1 MTSSSRIEQPA
12 RPIDAKLLRMVCGH
26 FVTGVTVITSEED
39 GIMTGTTVNSFA
51 SVSLDPPLVLFCLH
65 RDSRLLDVVR
75 RSGRF
80 GVNFLA
86 GRQERLAWAFASR
99 RQAAELRQVAHHRS
113 AEGVPVLSEAA
124 GFLACSLVREYDGG
138 DHLILLGEVVEL
150 GVPGRLKEPL
160 IFFRG
165 AMSVLEDADQVPH
178 PFWDG

>member
-1 MTSSSRIEQPA
+1 MTVASRLEQQV
-12 RPIDAKLLRMVCGH
+12 RPIDHKLLRKVCGH
-26 FVTGVTVITSEED
+26 FVTGVTVITCEAN
-39 GIMTGTTVNSFA
+39 GMMTGTTVNSFA

-75 RSGRF
+75 QSGKF

-86 GRQERLAWAFASR
+86 GRQESIAWAFASR
-99 RQAAELRQVAHHRS
+99 HRAELGQVAQHRS

-138 DHLILLGEVVEL
+138 DHLILLGEVIEL
-150 GVPGRLKEPL
+150 GVPRRLKEPL

-165 AMSVLEDADQVPH
+165 AMSVLEDVDQVIH

>member
-1 MTSSSRIEQPA
+1 MTVSQGIEQRP
-12 RPIDAKLLRMVCGH
+12 RPIDDKLLRKVCGH
-26 FVTGVTVITSEED
+26 FVTGVTVITCEVD

-65 RDSRLLDVVR
+65 RDSRILDVVR
-75 RSGRF
+75 RSGKF

-86 GRQERLAWAFASR
+86 GRQEGLAWAFASR
-99 RQAAELRQVAHHRS
+99 HSAELGQVAHHRS
-113 AEGVPVLSEAA
+113 ADGVPVLSDAA

-150 GVPGRLKEPL
+150 GVPRRLREPL

-165 AMSVLEDADQVPH
+165 AMSVLADVDQAVDS
-178 PFWDG
+178 FWDG